1 LHLYPI
7 YLSHYLTYH
16 VINTFD
22 NLKNIYNNKYRD
34 IDITVI
40 AKKTLTNVYFFFDS
54 TIYIK
59 CSICSN
65 TNFMSSIS
73 PLYYFQ
79 NNTDKYFISPINN
92 CDYIS
97 DSSYTIIGLN
107 NERKAIIKFNSIQN
121 LFIFLKTLMIVFLR
135 QDMLVMILLILTHQP
150 LKFQFILIK
159 DII

>member
-1 LHLYPI
+1 
-7 YLSHYLTYH
+7 
-16 VINTFD
+16 
-22 NLKNIYNNKYRD
+22 
-34 IDITVI
+34 
-40 AKKTLTNVYFFFDS
+40 
-54 TIYIK
+54 
-59 CSICSN
+59 
-65 TNFMSSIS
+65 MSSIS

-135 QDMLVMILLILTHQP
+135 E
-150 LKFQFILIK
+150 
-159 DII
+159 DI